1 MIVINSKFLKNLIF
15 SKRVNILMGSGVSYP
30 SIKFMSDY
38 KDNNELFDDVKK
50 VSRELIEN
58 KYDETI
64 KKTLKNYV
72 DFISVMID
80 SIEQSNSR
88 QSPKAVNL
96 FTTNYDLFVEKSV
109 DSLLN
114 NKRFVFNDGAN
125 GYFVR
130 TLDSSNYN
138 KTTSYKGL
146 NDNFLDEIVTI
157 NLFKPHGS
165 VNWERNGNHIIVK
178 NEVSDNFVGVPPT
191 GVENSETFIND
202 HFHNMLRL
210 FQFELDKQQSLLI
223 VIGFSFQDS
232 HIAAMVKRALKNP
245 ELLVIVFCHDEKTD
259 KDGKTEKDRIYE
271 NLDVPNNQNNLMVVV
286 PSEIDTNDGEKIK
299 EFIIANL
306 TELILNNKETDCE

>member
-1 MIVINSKFLKNLIF
+1 
-15 SKRVNILMGSGVSYP
+15 MGSGVSYP

>member
-15 SKRVNILMGSGVSYP
+15 SKRVNILIGSGVSYP

-38 KDNNELFDDVKK
+38 KDNSELFDDVKK

-58 KYDETI
+58 KYDATI

-245 ELLVIVFCHDEKTD
+245 ELLVIVFCHDEKTG

-299 EFIIANL
+299 EFIVANL

>member
-1 MIVINSKFLKNLIF
+1 
-15 SKRVNILMGSGVSYP
+15 
-30 SIKFMSDY
+30 MSDY

>member
-1 MIVINSKFLKNLIF
+1 
-15 SKRVNILMGSGVSYP
+15 MGSGVSYP

-130 TLDSSNYN
+130 TLDSSN
-138 KTTSYKGL
+138 
-146 NDNFLDEIVTI
+146 
-157 NLFKPHGS
+157 
-165 VNWERNGNHIIVK
+165 
-178 NEVSDNFVGVPPT
+178 
-191 GVENSETFIND
+191 
-202 HFHNMLRL
+202 
-210 FQFELDKQQSLLI
+210 
-223 VIGFSFQDS
+223 
-232 HIAAMVKRALKNP
+232 
-245 ELLVIVFCHDEKTD
+245 
-259 KDGKTEKDRIYE
+259 
-271 NLDVPNNQNNLMVVV
+271 
-286 PSEIDTNDGEKIK
+286 
-299 EFIIANL
+299 
-306 TELILNNKETDCE
+306 